1 MTPLFLE
8 AYCQPISLQIFIK
21 INIIT
26 LGQLIQGLQTKTLG
40 RKGVVHEHLVK
51 QHGVSIQLLLLRL
64 REEGDDLVLLP
75 VDLLALGINRLG
87 SVIHILLIL
96 VLPPYAA
103 RTEGARARLL
113 GLGKVLHVQAEG
125 VEGVVA
131 GGAVEQVP
139 RGVGL
144 ADDTWFVLCSGDC
157 HNLEGFQTI
166 INEILQTC
174 FLISLVTDCFNC
186 ETFFKT

>member
-1 MTPLFLE
+1 MTSLLLK
-8 AYCQPISLQIFIK
+8 ADSQPISLQIFIK
-21 INIIT
+21 INIVT
-26 LGQLIQGLQTKTLG
+26 LGQLIQGLQAETLRG
-40 RKGVVHEHLVK
+40 KGVIHEHLVK
-51 QHGVSIQLLLLRL
+51 QHGVGVQLLLLRL
-64 REEGDDLVLLP
+64 REEGDDLILFAIN
-75 VDLLALGINRLG
+75 LLALGINRFG
-87 SVIHILLIL
+87 PVVHILLVL
-96 VLPPYAA
+96 VLPSYAA
-103 RTEGARARLL
+103 RTKRTRARLL
-113 GLGKVLHVQAEG
+113 WLGKVLHVQAEG

-144 ADDTWFVLCSGDC
+144 ADDTGFVLCCGDC

-174 FLISLVTDCFNC
+174 FLISLVTDCFYC